1 MNPMLSEDDGP
12 GREERAERTD
22 ERLPPGDSASTH
34 HHFRRSTWQRKCGA
48 RSELE
53 REQHLG
59 VGVGVGRRPQETLA
73 ELAEIPARTF
83 SLPIPILGPLST
95 TLCQR
100 GPTKTYSC
108 FPFLGPLGR
117 QGNPRMRLKGS
128 LSIMWG

>member
-1 MNPMLSEDDGP
+1 MLSEDDGP

-83 SLPIPILGPLST
+83 SPPIPNRYLRPSAKEVPQRLTAAFHFWGLWGDRGTLG
-95 TLCQR
+95 
-100 GPTKTYSC
+100 
-108 FPFLGPLGR
+108 
-117 QGNPRMRLKGS
+117 
-128 LSIMWG
+128 